1 MSTTIPGYGMW
12 ALAAVNAAFFIFFA
26 WSFYKPLN
34 ARDWRS
40 LGLFSAFIVALFA
53 EMYGFPLTLFLLSG
67 WLSSK
72 FPGMNWLSH
81 DAGHIFEMMFGWR
94 VNPHFGPFHIA
105 SFVFIGWGFWLLSE
119 AWPVLYRAQ
128 REERVAREGIY
139 SRIRHPQY
147 VGFFL
152 IMTGFLL
159 QWPTLLT
166 LAMYPILV
174 WVYARLSIA
183 EERDSLKRFGEA
195 YVRYMAEVPRFIPRR
210 RRSTDASAVNDRAR
224 SKRKST

>member
-1 MSTTIPGYGMW
+1 MSAIPGYGLW
-12 ALAAVNAAFFIFFA
+12 ALAILNAAFFIFFA

-40 LGLFSAFIVALFA
+40 FGLYSAFIVALFA

-67 WLSSK
+67 WLSSQ
-72 FPGMNWLSH
+72 FPQVDWLTH

-94 VNPHFGPFHIA
+94 MNPHFGPFHIA
-105 SFVFIGWGFWLLSE
+105 SFALIGGGFWLLSV

-128 REERVAREGIY
+128 REGRVAREGPY
-139 SRIRHPQY
+139 ARIRHPQY

-166 LAMYPILV
+166 LAMYPVLV
-174 WVYARLSIA
+174 WVYARLAKA
-183 EERDSLKRFGEA
+183 EERDSLTRFGDE
-195 YVRYMAEVPRFIPRR
+195 YRHYMASVPRFVPGRR
-210 RRSTDASAVNDRAR
+210 VMDPVR
-224 SKRKST
+224 

>member
-1 MSTTIPGYGMW
+1 MNTTIPGYGLW
-12 ALAAVNAAFFIFFA
+12 GLAIINAVFFIFFA
-26 WSFYKPLN
+26 WTFYKPLN

-40 LGLFSAFIVALFA
+40 FGLFSAFIVAYFA

-72 FPGMNWLSH
+72 FPEVNWLSH
-81 DAGHIFEMMFGWR
+81 DAGHVFEMMFGWR

-105 SFVFIGWGFWLLSE
+105 SFVLVGWGFWLLSV

-128 REERVAREGIY
+128 RDGRVATEGIY
-139 SRIRHPQY
+139 ARIRHPQY

-166 LAMYPILV
+166 LAMYPVLI
-174 WVYARLSIA
+174 WVYTRLSIA
-183 EERDSLKRFGEA
+183 EERDSLNRFGEA
-195 YVRYMAEVPRFIPRR
+195 YARYMVAVPRFIPRR
-210 RRSTDASAVNDRAR
+210 RRSVDAGAAGV
-224 SKRKST
+224 KQ

>member
-1 MSTTIPGYGMW
+1 MSTTIPGYGLW
-12 ALAAVNAAFFIFFA
+12 ALAAINAAFFIFFA

-40 LGLFSAFIVALFA
+40 FGLFSAFLVALFA

-72 FPGMNWLSH
+72 FPQVNWLTH
-81 DAGHIFEMMFGWR
+81 DAGHLFEMMFGWR
-94 VNPHFGPFHIA
+94 GNPHLGPFHIA
-105 SFVFIGWGFWLLSE
+105 SFLLIGGGFWLLSA

-128 REERVAREGIY
+128 RDGRVADQGPY
-139 SRIRHPQY
+139 ARIRHPQY

-166 LAMYPILV
+166 LAMYPVLA
-174 WVYARLSIA
+174 WVYARLSTA
-183 EERDSLKRFGEA
+183 EERDSVKRFGEA
-195 YVRYMAEVPRFIPRR
+195 YNRYMAEVPRFIPHRHATADV
-210 RRSTDASAVNDRAR
+210 SGV
-224 SKRKST
+224 KR

>member
-1 MSTTIPGYGMW
+1 MNTPVPGYGMW
-12 ALAAVNAAFFIFFA
+12 WLAVVNAVFFIFFA

-40 LGLFSAFIVALFA
+40 FGLFSAFLVALFA

-72 FPGMNWLSH
+72 FPGVNWLSH
-81 DAGHIFEMMFGWR
+81 DAGHMLEMMFGWR
-94 VNPHFGPFHIA
+94 LHPHLGPFHIA
-105 SFVFIGWGFWLLSE
+105 SFVLIGLGFWLLSA

-128 REERVAREGIY
+128 RAGRIAHEGIY
-139 SRIRHPQY
+139 ARIRHPQY
-147 VGFFL
+147 VGFCM
-152 IMTGFLL
+152 IVTGFLL

-166 LAMYPILV
+166 LAMYPILILA
-174 WVYARLSIA
+174 YARLSIT

-195 YVRYMAEVPRFIPRR
+195 YARYMTEVPRFIPRR
-210 RRSTDASAVNDRAR
+210 QRTNGASGAAP
-224 SKRKST
+224 

>member
-1 MSTTIPGYGMW
+1 MSTTIPGYGLW
-12 ALAAVNAAFFIFFA
+12 SLAIINAAFFIFFA

-40 LGLFSAFIVALFA
+40 FGLFAAFIVALFA
-53 EMYGFPLTLFLLSG
+53 EMYGFPLTLYFLSG

-72 FPGMNWLSH
+72 FPEVNWLSH
-81 DAGHIFEMMFGWR
+81 DAGHVFEMMFGWK

-105 SFVFIGWGFWLLSE
+105 SFVLIGGGFWMLAE

-128 REERVAREGIY
+128 REGRIAREGLY
-139 SRIRHPQY
+139 ARIRHPQY

-159 QWPTLLT
+159 QWPTILT
-166 LAMYPILV
+166 LAMYPVLV
-174 WVYARLSIA
+174 WVYARLSIS
-183 EERDSLKRFGEA
+183 EERDSLKRFGEPYA
-195 YVRYMAEVPRFIPRR
+195 KYAAEVPRFLPHWRQPID
-210 RRSTDASAVNDRAR
+210 TAGAAH
-224 SKRKST
+224 

>member
-1 MSTTIPGYGMW
+1 MSTTIPGYGLW
-12 ALAAVNAAFFIFFA
+12 ILAAINAAFFIFFA

-40 LGLFSAFIVALFA
+40 FGLFAAFVVALFA

-72 FPGMNWLSH
+72 FPEVNWLSH
-81 DAGHIFEMMFGWR
+81 DAGHVFEMMFGLK

-105 SFVFIGWGFWLLSE
+105 SFVFIGWGFWLLSV

-128 REERVAREGIY
+128 RDGRVAQEGPY
-139 SRIRHPQY
+139 ARIRHPQY

-166 LAMYPILV
+166 LAMYPVLV
-174 WVYARLSIA
+174 WMYARLSIS
-183 EERDSLKRFGEA
+183 EERDSLKRFGED
-195 YVRYMAEVPRFIPRR
+195 YGRYMAEVPRFIPRR
-210 RRSTDASAVNDRAR
+210 RPAANVSGVEQ
-224 SKRKST
+224 

>member
-1 MSTTIPGYGMW
+1 MNTTIPGYGLW
-12 ALAAVNAAFFIFFA
+12 ALAAINAAFFIFFA
-26 WSFYKPLN
+26 WSFYKPMN
-34 ARDWRS
+34 TRDWRS
-40 LGLFSAFIVALFA
+40 FGLFSAFIVALFA

-67 WLSSK
+67 WLSSR
-72 FPGMNWLSH
+72 FPEVNWLTH
-81 DAGHIFEMMFGWR
+81 DAGHLLEMMFGWR

-105 SFVFIGWGFWLLSE
+105 SFVLIGAGFWLLSV

-128 REERVAREGIY
+128 HDGRVAQEGIY
-139 SRIRHPQY
+139 ARIRHPQY

-174 WVYARLSIA
+174 WMYARLSIA
-183 EERDSLKRFGEA
+183 EERDSIKRFGED
-195 YVRYMAEVPRFIPRR
+195 YRRYMAEVPRFIPRR
-210 RRSTDASAVNDRAR
+210 HRADRASAV
-224 SKRKST
+224 KQ

>member
-1 MSTTIPGYGMW
+1 MNTTIPGYGMW
-12 ALAAVNAAFFIFFA
+12 GLAAANAAFFIFFA
-26 WSFYKPLN
+26 WSFYMPLN

-40 LGLFSAFIVALFA
+40 FGLFSAFVVALFA
-53 EMYGFPLTLFLLSG
+53 EMYGFPLSLFLLSG

-72 FPGMNWLSH
+72 FPGVHWLSH
-81 DAGHIFEMMFGWR
+81 DAGHVFEMMFGWR
-94 VNPHFGPFHIA
+94 LHPHLGPFHIA
-105 SFVFIGWGFWLLSE
+105 SFVLIGLGFWLLSV

-128 REERVAREGIY
+128 RDGRIAHEGIY
-139 SRIRHPQY
+139 ARIRHPQY
-147 VGFFL
+147 VGFFM

-166 LAMYPILV
+166 LAMYPVLI

-195 YVRYMAEVPRFIPRR
+195 YASYMTEVPRFIPRR
-210 RRSTDASAVNDRAR
+210 RRMGSTSGAAP
-224 SKRKST
+224 

>member
-1 MSTTIPGYGMW
+1 MSTTIPGYGLW
-12 ALAAVNAAFFIFFA
+12 ALAAINAAFFIFFA

-40 LGLFSAFIVALFA
+40 FGLFSAFIVALFA

-67 WLSSK
+67 WLSTN
-72 FPGMNWLSH
+72 FPEVNWLSH
-81 DAGHIFEMMFGWR
+81 DAGHLLEMMFGWR
-94 VNPHFGPFHIA
+94 INPHFGPFHIA
-105 SFVFIGWGFWLLSE
+105 SFLLIGWGFWLLSV
-119 AWPVLYRAQ
+119 AWPPLYRAQ
-128 REERVAREGIY
+128 RDGQVAREGIY
-139 SRIRHPQY
+139 ARIRHPQY
-147 VGFFL
+147 VGFFM

-174 WVYARLSIA
+174 FVYARLSIT

-195 YVRYMAEVPRFIPRR
+195 YARYMAEVPRFVPRR
-210 RRSTDASAVNDRAR
+210 RRTVNVAGVPQ
-224 SKRKST
+224 

>member
-1 MSTTIPGYGMW
+1 MNTTIPGYGMW
-12 ALAAVNAAFFIFFA
+12 ALAAVNSAFFIFFA

-72 FPGMNWLSH
+72 FPEVNWLSH
-81 DAGHIFEMMFGWR
+81 DAGHVFEMMFGWR

-105 SFVFIGWGFWLLSE
+105 SFVFIGWGFWLLSV

-128 REERVAREGIY
+128 RDGRVAQEGIY
-139 SRIRHPQY
+139 ARIRHPQY

-166 LAMYPILV
+166 LAMYPILI

-183 EERDSLKRFGEA
+183 EERESLKRFGAA
-195 YVRYMAEVPRFIPRR
+195 YARYMVEVPRFIPRR
-210 RRSTDASAVNDRAR
+210 RKADVAGAAH
-224 SKRKST
+224 

>member
-1 MSTTIPGYGMW
+1 MNTTIPGYGLW

-40 LGLFSAFIVALFA
+40 FGLFSAFIVALFA

-67 WLSSK
+67 WLASR
-72 FPGMNWLSH
+72 FPEVNWLTH
-81 DAGHIFEMMFGWR
+81 DAGHLLEMTLGWR
-94 VNPHFGPFHIA
+94 GNPHFGPFHIA
-105 SFVFIGWGFWLLSE
+105 SFALIGLGFWLLSV

-128 REERVAREGIY
+128 RDGRVAQEGVY
-139 SRIRHPQY
+139 ARIRHPQY

-152 IMTGFLL
+152 IMTGFLI

-174 WVYARLSIA
+174 WVYARLSIV
-183 EERDSLKRFGEA
+183 EERDSLTRFGEE
-195 YVRYMAEVPRFIPRR
+195 YRRYMATVPRFIPHHRR
-210 RRSTDASAVNDRAR
+210 DVAAPQLGDEPDQFER
-224 SKRKST
+224 

>member
-1 MSTTIPGYGMW
+1 MSTTIPGYGLW
-12 ALAAVNAAFFIFFA
+12 TLAAINAAFFIFFA

-40 LGLFSAFIVALFA
+40 FGLFSAFVVALFA

-67 WLSSK
+67 WLSSR
-72 FPGMNWLSH
+72 FPQVDWLTH
-81 DAGHIFEMMFGWR
+81 DAGHVFEMMFGWR
-94 VNPHFGPFHIA
+94 GNPHFGPFHIA
-105 SFVFIGWGFWLLSE
+105 SFVLIGGGFWLLST
-119 AWPVLYRAQ
+119 AWPVLYRGQ
-128 REERVAREGIY
+128 REGQVARDGPY
-139 SRIRHPQY
+139 ARIRHPQY

-166 LAMYPILV
+166 LAMYPVLV

-183 EERDSLKRFGEA
+183 EERDSVQRFGEV
-195 YVRYMAEVPRFIPRR
+195 YRRYMAEVPRFVPHRR
-210 RRSTDASAVNDRAR
+210 RIADVSGVQQ
-224 SKRKST
+224 

>member
-1 MSTTIPGYGMW
+1 MNTTIPGYGLW
-12 ALAAVNAAFFIFFA
+12 ALAAINAAFFIFFA

-40 LGLFSAFIVALFA
+40 FGLFSAFIVALFA

-72 FPGMNWLSH
+72 FPEVNWLSH
-81 DAGHIFEMMFGWR
+81 DAGHVFEMMFGWR

-105 SFVFIGWGFWLLSE
+105 SFVFIGWGFWLLSV

-128 REERVAREGIY
+128 RDGRVAQEGIY
-139 SRIRHPQY
+139 ARIRHPQY

-174 WVYARLSIA
+174 LVYARLSIA
-183 EERDSLKRFGEA
+183 EERESLRRFGEA
-195 YVRYMAEVPRFIPRR
+195 YARYMVEVPRFMPRR
-210 RRSTDASAVNDRAR
+210 RRTADVAGAAH
-224 SKRKST
+224 

>member
-1 MSTTIPGYGMW
+1 MSTTIPGYGLW
-12 ALAAVNAAFFIFFA
+12 ALAAINAAFFIFFA

-40 LGLFSAFIVALFA
+40 FGLFSAFIVALFA

-72 FPGMNWLSH
+72 FPEVNWLSH
-81 DAGHIFEMMFGWR
+81 DAGHLFEMMFGWK

-105 SFVFIGWGFWLLSE
+105 SFVFIGWGFWLLSV

-128 REERVAREGIY
+128 RDGRVAQEGIY
-139 SRIRHPQY
+139 AQIRHPQY

-166 LAMYPILV
+166 LAMYPILIL
-174 WVYARLSIA
+174 VYARLSIT
-183 EERDSLKRFGEA
+183 EERDSLKRFGAA
-195 YVRYMAEVPRFIPRR
+195 YARYMVEVPRFIPRR
-210 RRSTDASAVNDRAR
+210 RRTVDVAGVPH
-224 SKRKST
+224 

>member
-1 MSTTIPGYGMW
+1 MSAIPGYGLW
-12 ALAAVNAAFFIFFA
+12 TLAILNAAFFIFFA

-40 LGLFSAFIVALFA
+40 FGLFSAFIVALFA

-67 WLSSK
+67 WLSSQ
-72 FPGMNWLSH
+72 FPEVNWLTH
-81 DAGHIFEMMFGWR
+81 DAGHILEMMFGWR
-94 VNPHFGPFHIA
+94 MNPHFGPFHIA
-105 SFVFIGWGFWLLSE
+105 SFALIGGGFWLLSV

-128 REERVAREGIY
+128 REGRVAREGPY
-139 SRIRHPQY
+139 ARIRHPQY

-166 LAMYPILV
+166 LAMYPVLV
-174 WVYARLSIA
+174 WVYARLAAA
-183 EERDSLKRFGEA
+183 EERDSLTRFGEA
-195 YVRYMAEVPRFIPRR
+195 YRQYMASVPRFVPGRR
-210 RRSTDASAVNDRAR
+210 PMELAR
-224 SKRKST
+224 

>member
-1 MSTTIPGYGMW
+1 MSTNIPGYGLW
-12 ALAAVNAAFFIFFA
+12 FLAAINAAFFIFFA

-40 LGLFSAFIVALFA
+40 FGLFAAFVVALFA

-72 FPGMNWLSH
+72 FPEVNWLTH
-81 DAGHIFEMMFGWR
+81 DAGHLLEMMFGWK

-105 SFVFIGWGFWLLSE
+105 SFVFIGWGFWLLSV

-128 REERVAREGIY
+128 RDGRVAREGIY
-139 SRIRHPQY
+139 ARIRHPQY

-152 IMTGFLL
+152 VMTGFLL

-166 LAMYPILV
+166 LAMYPILIL
-174 WVYARLSIA
+174 VYARLSIT

-195 YVRYMAEVPRFIPRR
+195 YARYMVSVPRFIPRR
-210 RRSTDASAVNDRAR
+210 RRTVDVAGVPH
-224 SKRKST
+224 

>member
-1 MSTTIPGYGMW
+1 MSTTIPGYGLW
-12 ALAAVNAAFFIFFA
+12 ALAIINAAFFIFFA

-40 LGLFSAFIVALFA
+40 FGLFSAFIVALFA

-72 FPGMNWLSH
+72 FPGVNWLSH
-81 DAGHIFEMMFGWR
+81 DAGHVFEMMFGWR
-94 VNPHFGPFHIA
+94 INPHFGPFHIA

-119 AWPVLYRAQ
+119 AWPPLYHAQ
-128 REERVAREGIY
+128 REQRVAREGIY
-139 SRIRHPQY
+139 ARIRHPQY

-183 EERDSLKRFGEA
+183 EERESLKRFGEA
-195 YVRYMAEVPRFIPRR
+195 YARYMTEVPRFIPRR
-210 RRSTDASAVNDRAR
+210 HRAADGAGV
-224 SKRKST
+224 KQ